1 MEEIELRTLQL
12 RELDLLLEF
21 RRVCDL
27 FGLRYYLTAGTLLG
41 AVRHKG
47 FIPWDDDIDVAMPR
61 SDYDKLARLA
71 SQYVS
76 KKYVYQE
83 YRTERNFPYYFAKL
97 RERGTQVEEP
107 ILRTI
112 QMEQGY
118 YIDIF
123 PLDRCP
129 HYDKVAELFFKTIG
143 LLTCALLSQVSVEF
157 KCGYQKPCVRL
168 LWNVD
173 RKSVV

>member
-76 KKYVYQE
+76 KICISGI
-83 YRTERNFPYYFAKL
+83 PY
-97 RERGTQVEEP
+97 
-107 ILRTI
+107 
-112 QMEQGY
+112 
-118 YIDIF
+118 
-123 PLDRCP
+123 
-129 HYDKVAELFFKTIG
+129 
-143 LLTCALLSQVSVEF
+143 
-157 KCGYQKPCVRL
+157 
-168 LWNVD
+168 
-173 RKSVV
+173 